1 MTQPAAQK
9 KKGFR
14 LLNYIGEI
22 VNELK
27 KVVWLTRSEIMYLTG
42 LVLLVTVAAGIVLG
56 ALDFGFSALVDK
68 VFIGGR

>member
-1 MTQPAAQK
+1 MTQPAVTK

-27 KVVWLTRSEIMYLTG
+27 KVVWLSRREAAYLTG
-42 LVLLVTVAAGIVLG
+42 LVLLVTIIAGIVLG
-56 ALDFGFSALVDK
+56 ALDYGFSSLVDK
-68 VFIGGR
+68 IFTGR